1 MGERGI
7 SEFVVVL
14 WGICVY
20 TVDGERSCACC
31 ELVAFFL
38 PRQHP
43 VDGPRLA
50 WGHSAI
56 IPLPHRYRPRASRS
70 RGRSWRSSHALSH
83 SPASSP
89 TRSSPLP
96 VVHPYTGSKVADELL
111 TGHLITHLSGS
122 LTTHLISVLIQAYWT
137 SNVLYLLNRRPVTT

>member
-1 MGERGI
+1 VCERVI
-7 SEFVVVL
+7 SEFVVAL

-20 TVDGERSCACC
+20 TVDGERVCACC
-31 ELVAFFL
+31 ELVALFCAR
-38 PRQHP
+38 PRP
-43 VDGPRLA
+43 IDGPRLA
-50 WGHSAI
+50 WEQIAI

-83 SPASSP
+83 PPASSS

-111 TGHLITHLSGS
+111 TGHLITHLSGD
-122 LTTHLISVLIQAYWT
+122 LITHLIIISA
-137 SNVLYLLNRRPVTT
+137 